1 MSEDDKLLMMDRVLD
16 ELKDFNTRLTKFLEE
31 LELYHNQ
38 GKVPDSLYNEARSLK
53 EKMSDLLIIAINWRQ
68 MADLN
73 GVDLG

>member
-1 MSEDDKLLMMDRVLD
+1 MTKDDTLMMDRVLD
-16 ELKDFNTRLTKFLEE
+16 ELKEFNTRLQKFLEE

-38 GKVPDSLYNEARSLK
+38 GKVPDELYDEARSLK
-53 EKMSDLLIIAINWRQ
+53 EKMSDLLTIAVNWRQ